1 MREGEALVRE
11 RMVDSSVGDM
21 GWRAMGKNM
30 FACSSD
36 SQSLR
41 GRDLDAVTMTRKEG
55 CVTDNSPDDICK
67 VIISISSAS

>member
-1 MREGEALVRE
+1 MREGEALVCE

-30 FACSSD
+30 FACSWV

-41 GRDLDAVTMTRKEG
+41 GRDLEAVVTIRKEG
-55 CVTDNSPDDICK
+55 
-67 VIISISSAS
+67 